1 MNALIAGSP
10 RKASPWVFEKDSLF
24 LFADRNFFPSA
35 LIEEFFKNQ
44 YSTSQRYVALNA
56 LALGARE
63 MASLPLPPSTVVA
76 ERVAFPSKT
85 LPAPLHRKYISA
97 GDKRTIPLILDTISR
112 QAIDRGKNATADKVP
127 ELVRERRLRVS
138 KASGIVDISQPSNKV
153 PSTTQAASTTLTPF
167 TEVATEF
174 FIGPLVNRFWL
185 FLRDEQTREERTA
198 HREGRERYHGAGTG
212 LILNPIVLA
221 HYLRTLAI
229 LVHASQN
236 APEWQAVVAPDA
248 LELAVTLGTKPMSH
262 METDNED
269 DDNEDGEGSRGKEAS
284 VLTAALELTLIIL
297 DGCLELDGGRVIGL
311 EHTVLL
317 LGAGEWASRVFAGL
331 EKGLRVEGGG
341 GAHEIK
347 LKRAA
352 AGVLLKV
359 DELTSKWQR
368 SMLDTR

>member
-1 MNALIAGSP
+1 
-10 RKASPWVFEKDSLF
+10 
-24 LFADRNFFPSA
+24 

-44 YSTSQRYVALNA
+44 YSTSQRFVALNA

-63 MASLPLPPSTVVA
+63 MAALPLPPSAVAA

-85 LPAPLHRKYISA
+85 LPAPLHQKYISA
-97 GDKRTIPLILDTISR
+97 GDQRTIPLIMDSISH
-112 QAIDRGKNATADKVP
+112 QAIERGKDATVDKVP
-127 ELVRERRLRVS
+127 ELIRERRLRVPKS
-138 KASGIVDISQPSNKV
+138 SNIVEVSQTTKAIPPV
-153 PSTTQAASTTLTPF
+153 PAVSAHVTPF

-185 FLRDEQTREERTA
+185 FLRDEQTREERTV
-198 HREGRERYHGAGTG
+198 HRQGRDRYHGAGTG
-212 LILNPIVLA
+212 LILNPVVLA

-248 LELAVTLGTKPMSH
+248 LEIAVTLGTKPMSH
-262 METDNED
+262 AETENEQEDNED
-269 DDNEDGEGSRGKEAS
+269 NDSPRGKEAS
-284 VLTAALELTLIIL
+284 VLTAALELTLIVL

-317 LGAGEWASRVFAGL
+317 LGAGEWAGRIFAGL

-347 LKRAA
+347 LRRAA